1 MTDCPVERVKPDS
14 LLTLHYRVATA
25 DDIEV
30 VSTFDHTPATLQ
42 LGSGELAPPLEA
54 CLEDLPVGERHVFM
68 LAPEQAFGSHNPDL
82 LQRMPKV
89 ELPKGGADI
98 GVLTLVEFVAPNG
111 NKFTGLVREMDE
123 TSALVDFNHP
133 LAGKSIRFE
142 VEVIGV
148 L

>member
-1 MTDCPVERVKPDS
+1 MTDPQIERVKPDS
-14 LLTLHYRVATA
+14 LVTLHYRVATA
-25 DDIEV
+25 DDTEV
-30 VSTFDHTPATLQ
+30 IATFGSTPATLQ

-54 CLEDLPVGERHVFM
+54 CLADLPVGERHVF
-68 LAPEQAFGSHNPDL
+68 LLEPEQAFGPHNPEL
-82 LQRMPKV
+82 VTRMPKS
-89 ELPKGGADI
+89 ELPKGGAGI
-98 GVLTLVEFVAPNG
+98 AVLTLVEYAAPNG
-111 NKFTGLVREMDE
+111 TKFAGLVREMDE